1 MFGRDHPGRPTTAAT
16 PGGARPTR
24 AARAAKAKNRKVDPR
39 RGGKGGRARAA
50 DPAERRVRNR
60 TIVALGILALVNAYV
75 FVWRDGGS
83 LADLP
88 GLGAAAIAD
97 EGAGPLPPL
106 ADPPTQACGGDPVR
120 IFEGL
125 ENLVS
130 LSTTLGGGTTLRLAL
145 MHLGTPGDEIDAV
158 EAAVRTHVDLSLLG
172 GSGAPLRIAV
182 DRFGGV
188 HALEIELA
196 EGHILQAC
204 RDGQSLAVRNI
215 QHPLRTDV
223 EVVNIELGRDA
234 DLGSAVLDAGEKPEL
249 ADLIARTLAHDV
261 DFMTEAR
268 PGDRVQVMVE
278 KRWLGRRFHRY
289 GSVLAVRFVGAAAR
303 AAYFRYKPEG
313 GTPAFFDADGQ
324 PMQRA
329 RLRSPVGFHRV
340 DPEARG
346 LLPPSIEVVQGRIG
360 AVYRVP
366 EGAPIVA
373 LADGVVES
381 VDRTSSEGLVLELA
395 LADGT
400 RARHAHLLRTIGEL
414 SPGAT
419 VVQGQI
425 IALAGHTGRT
435 PHDRLRLE
443 LLTEGEHGLDHV
455 DPLVA
460 LGRDAARP
468 APVGAPIPDSQQQ
481 RFADD
486 IGPWIRALKLAR

>member
-1 MFGRDHPGRPTTAAT
+1 LSGRDHPGRAAT
-16 PGGARPTR
+16 RAPTR
-24 AARAAKAKNRKVDPR
+24 AARVAKTRNRKVDPKR
-39 RGGKGGRARAA
+39 GGRAGGRAGKSRA
-50 DPAERRVRNR
+50 LDAGERKVRNR

-83 LADLP
+83 ITDLP
-88 GLGAAAIAD
+88 GIGAAAIAD
-97 EGAGPLPPL
+97 EGGGPLPAL
-106 ADPPTQACGGDPVR
+106 ADPPAEACGGDPVR

-125 ENLVS
+125 EHLVG
-130 LSTTLGGGTTLRLAL
+130 LSTTLAGGTTLRLGL
-145 MHLGTPGDEIDAV
+145 MHLGTAGDEIDAI
-158 EAAVRTHVDLSLLG
+158 EAAVRNHVDLSLLG
-172 GSGAPLRIAV
+172 GSGAPLRLAV

-204 RDGQSLAVRNI
+204 RTSDGLTVRNI
-215 QHPLRTDV
+215 QHPLRADV
-223 EVVNIELGRDA
+223 EVVNLEIGRDA
-234 DLGSAVLDAGEKPEL
+234 DLGSAVTEAGEKPEL
-249 ADLIARTLAHDV
+249 ADLVARTLAHDV

-268 PGDRVQVMVE
+268 PGDRVQVMIE

-289 GSVLAVRFVGAAAR
+289 GSVLAVRFVGNAAR

-313 GTPAFFDADGQ
+313 GAPAFFDADGQ
-324 PMQRA
+324 PMRRV

-366 EGAPIVA
+366 EGAPVLA
-373 LADGVVES
+373 LGDGVVES
-381 VDRTSSEGLVLELA
+381 VDRTSSEGLVLELR
-395 LADGT
+395 LDDGT
-400 RARHAHLLRTIGEL
+400 FVRYAHLLRTIGEL
-414 SPGAT
+414 APGAP
-419 VVQGQI
+419 VVQGQT

-443 LLTEGEHGLDHV
+443 LRRPGESGIEHV

-468 APVGAPIPDSQQQ
+468 EPVGAPIPEKQQQ
-481 RFADD
+481 RFSDD